1 MKFILI
7 YNDTLRSKIIYS
19 KFVNDHYR
27 DIICGIRVPTL
38 TKKKNGKTSIFL
50 LKKLFKANIKLIL
63 FHIFQV
69 IIYQIIGIINNSSLD
84 KIISKKR
91 IKKFHL
97 KNFPDPLFL
106 KNIIKKQVHKNKNEI
121 IILASTTTIL
131 KKDNLKDNIVLN
143 FHEGPE
149 EYKGSAIFYHLALN
163 KENFFYTM
171 ITQPNLG
178 IDTGK
183 ILIKSKKIS
192 IKNFSIFEIFL
203 NGVFLQSE
211 LIYKISN
218 LRLKKNNYISKKSTS
233 KVYSYPTRD
242 INKILKKNNIRDIN
256 FYDFIKIIK
265 LSYINQIDEFYTYI
279 KKIISRKNNTQI

>member
-1 MKFILI
+1 
-7 YNDTLRSKIIYS
+7 
-19 KFVNDHYR
+19 
-27 DIICGIRVPTL
+27 
-38 TKKKNGKTSIFL
+38 
-50 LKKLFKANIKLIL
+50 
-63 FHIFQV
+63 
-69 IIYQIIGIINNSSLD
+69 
-84 KIISKKR
+84 
-91 IKKFHL
+91 
-97 KNFPDPLFL
+97 
-106 KNIIKKQVHKNKNEI
+106 
-121 IILASTTTIL
+121 
-131 KKDNLKDNIVLN
+131 
-143 FHEGPE
+143 
-149 EYKGSAIFYHLALN
+149 
-163 KENFFYTM
+163 M

-192 IKNFSIFEIFL
+192 IKNFSVFEIFL

-265 LSYINQIDEFYTYI
+265 LSYINQIDEFYRYI
-279 KKIISRKNNTQI
+279 KKIISRKKIHKSN